1 MTFALSPAA
10 ETFIRHVHGQELL
23 EKFQNE
29 QQPFVKVDLMRSE
42 RLSVLIFTVSEP
54 DANGDKVLRLYDPI
68 GNAFLDCYMNECV
81 GNKTVKDINE
91 YHQGEV
97 IPHDW
102 GYANYMDV
110 IPFVLQFEE
119 RVATHYYKKHQGY
132 MPIIETYTLEVKNHI
147 VSTLKGFLGGGAL
160 IQELLTAIT
169 ERSSEIEAMSHYL
182 KPKEQEG
189 TAKMYVYKRTQT
201 MTYPNT
207 SMEYLLADMVKAMPG
222 YQYFTGSKNLKD
234 DVNMSIQELNNHCLD
249 VEQGNV
255 NPLITEE
262 FHKSL
267 LDAQIDFGVHNTT
280 NNYTTA
286 IKESLKKVCD
296 PAFEKRLLSKNADE
310 RTNLEAIYSRLLF
323 KAATELYKYYM
334 TYHPLVVRPPV
345 DAVARSFLCTKGLFD
360 NALPDDGL
368 FQKPKGIEDIGIES
382 GFIRYLTT

>member
-10 ETFIRHVHGQELL
+10 TNFVTSIHNQQVVER
-23 EKFQNE
+23 FQNIQRPHE
-29 QQPFVKVDLMRSE
+29 KIDLLRAH
-42 RLSVLIFTVSEP
+42 RLSSLVFTCTAENATRDSSY
-54 DANGDKVLRLYDPI
+54 RLYDPI
-68 GNAFLDCYMNECV
+68 SNAFLDCVTHNTDGWKMV
-81 GNKTVKDINE
+81 KTLTE
-91 YHQGEV
+91 YHEDETV
-97 IPHDW
+97 HHHW
-102 GYANYMDV
+102 GYNDDLNI
-110 IPFVLQFEE
+110 IPLVMKFEE
-119 RVATHYYKKHQGY
+119 RVATRYYKKHQGY

-207 SMEYLLADMVKAMPG
+207 AMEYLLADMVKAMPG

-255 NPLITEE
+255 SPLITEE

-267 LDAQIDFGVHNTT
+267 LNAQIDFGVHNTT

-323 KAATELYKYYM
+323 KAATELYRYYM

-360 NALPDDGL
+360 NALSDDGL

-382 GFIRYLTT
+382 GFIRYLST